1 MTVITAWQV
10 RMKPM
15 RLWKTIRA
23 ALYASAV
30 RGRIA
35 SGPNAGNRIATF
47 GGDRID
53 GDSPEAMSSP
63 RCAAIAG
70 FNLHGN
76 VGIGP
81 RDKERLERLSR
92 PGIQRCCFNSC
103 AAGVSSS
110 AAVWIPRLQCH
121 KPPCFL
127 NYRRFKPLAHGDDV
141 PPAYRGDIHPYL
153 LVTSHACA
161 KIL

>member
-1 MTVITAWQV
+1 MHELIKKASPSGTGEAERKEGHDNTELDSHAVDGIAPIG
-10 RMKPM
+10 MAE
-15 RLWKTIRA
+15 A
-23 ALYASAV
+23 A
-30 RGRIA
+30 
-35 SGPNAGNRIATF
+35 
-47 GGDRID
+47 
-53 GDSPEAMSSP
+53 E
-63 RCAAIAG
+63 CA
-70 FNLHGN
+70 
-76 VGIGP
+76 
-81 RDKERLERLSR
+81 DLER

-153 LVTSHACA
+153 LVTSQVC
-161 KIL
+161 